1 MKPLYFFL
9 TIGLCTLSA
18 CHKKPNAEE
27 QGQCYL
33 KSARAALKANQI
45 TEAANFV
52 DSLRRK
58 VPTAL
63 NAREEAIL
71 LMDSINLADAQR
83 ATQPDSDLRVE
94 FYRKKL
100 EYDRNHRERH

>member
-1 MKPLYFFL
+1 MKPLFFFL
-9 TIGLCTLSA
+9 AIGLCALSA

-27 QGQCYL
+27 QGQSYL

-45 TEAANFV
+45 AKATDLI
-52 DSLRRK
+52 DSLRRY

-71 LMDSINLADAQR
+71 LQDSINLADAQQGK
-83 ATQPDSDLRVE
+83 QPDSDLRVE